1 LKIVSGMVL
10 VVLLAGCSAEPTH
23 GVLRVCLGQSD
34 PPRAQA
40 SPFGGLDVDVAQ
52 LLASGLNRELQPV
65 WLAAPNPTEIESTD
79 IDYGPLLTGRCD
91 VQMSIPGVD
100 ALGAFAPRLMLS
112 QPYYGAGFELVP
124 AAARIDFDA
133 PGDDRVAVRG
143 NTVAHVLIDRLG
155 FAWTMRGDSA
165 DIVAAVSN
173 GEAAAGLVWGPDL
186 AAVATSR
193 NLDYEPPA
201 ALRWNHHAATRT
213 ADAALRDSIDA
224 VLAQADVRDEIL
236 DSMRRHGVPPRRPFA
251 TVHGLEML
259 SGQ

>member
-1 LKIVSGMVL
+1 MKIVAGIAL

-40 SPFGGLDVDVAQ
+40 SPFGGLDVDVAR
-52 LLASGLNRELQPV
+52 LLASGLNREMQPV
-65 WLAAPNPTEIESTD
+65 WLAVPNPTEIESTD

-91 VQMSIPGVD
+91 VQMSIPGVG
-100 ALGAFAPRLMLS
+100 ALGAFAQRLALS

-155 FAWTMRGDSA
+155 FEWTMRDDST
-165 DIVAAVSN
+165 DIVAAISN
-173 GEAAAGLVWGPDL
+173 GEASVGLVWGPDL
-186 AAVATSR
+186 AAAAISR
-193 NLDYEPPA
+193 NLDYEPPV
-201 ALRWNHHAATRT
+201 ALRWNHHAATRV
-213 ADAALRDSIDA
+213 ADVALRDAIDA
-224 VLAQADVRDEIL
+224 VLAQADVRDEVQ

-251 TVHGLEML
+251 TVYRMGML
-259 SGQ
+259 SRQ